1 MSDSIN
7 SMMQEEEESQIDL
20 TPMLDVVFIMLIFFI
35 VTSTF
40 VKEAGVDVS
49 RPNADTAVVTESNS
63 IQIGITASNQVF
75 MDKRQVDIRAVR
87 ANVERGIAENPGAAV
102 IIVADSDSKTETL
115 IEVMDQA
122 RLAGAESVSVA
133 ADEGF

>member
-1 MSDSIN
+1 MSDN
-7 SMMQEEEESQIDL
+7 PFLEQEDESQIDL

-40 VKEAGVDVS
+40 TKEAGVDVS

-63 IQIGITASNQVF
+63 IQIGITSANQIF
-75 MDKRQVDIRAVR
+75 MDKRLVDKRAVR
-87 ANVERGIAENPGAAV
+87 ANVERGLAENPGASV
-102 IIVADSDSKTETL
+102 VIVADSDSKTETL

-122 RLAGAESVSVA
+122 RLAGAENVSVA
-133 ADEGF
+133 ADEN

>member
-1 MSDSIN
+1 MDDSVRLIT
-7 SMMQEEEESQIDL
+7 EDAEESQIDL

-49 RPNADTAVVTESNS
+49 RPEADTAVVTESNS
-63 IQIGITASNQVF
+63 IQIGITSANQIF
-75 MDKRQVDIRAVR
+75 MDKRQIDNRAVR
-87 ANVERGIAENPGAAV
+87 ANVERGLAENPGAAV
-102 IIVADSDSKTETL
+102 IIVADADSKTETL
-115 IEVMDQA
+115 IEVMDQS

-133 ADEGF
+133 ADKGY

>member
-1 MSDSIN
+1 MSDPIN
-7 SMMQEEEESQIDL
+7 SLIQEEEESQIDL

-63 IQIGITASNQVF
+63 IQIGITANNQIY
-75 MDKRQVDIRAVR
+75 MDKRQVDKAAVR
-87 ANVERGIAENPGAAV
+87 ANVERGLAENPGASV

-133 ADEGF
+133 ADEGY

>member
-1 MSDSIN
+1 MDDSVRLIT
-7 SMMQEEEESQIDL
+7 EDTEESQIDL

-49 RPNADTAVVTESNS
+49 RPEADTAVVTESNS
-63 IQIGITASNQVF
+63 IQIGITSANQIF
-75 MDKRQVDIRAVR
+75 MDKRQIDKRAVR
-87 ANVERGIAENPGAAV
+87 ANVERGLAENPGAAV
-102 IIVADSDSKTETL
+102 IIVADADSKTETL
-115 IEVMDQA
+115 IEVMDQS

-133 ADEGF
+133 ADKGY